1 MENWNSRAGAIRPAA
16 RINSPKGPYS
26 YWVAQ
31 ELITPLAQGSH
42 LAVAVEKP
50 GKTIHQPLR
59 GIISHPHRAPLD
71 GSHSGP
77 GPRRRKSGGPVRSSG
92 RPPVPARNRFS
103 RLARGG
109 ANIRVARIPK
119 NNAMKYS
126 RGEFHETRHPAWQ
139 RGRRAGFTLIEL
151 LVVIAIIA
159 ILASMLIPALS
170 KAKNKAHRT
179 TCINNLRQIAL
190 FFQFYTD
197 DNRDTFPAHRNQGLT
212 TDDANLSMTNWWGVT
227 VLGKQRQTNM
237 FCCPAIKGKRLDN
250 GIPWEWKFDP
260 HKVGYGMNAFFLG
273 IHPYP
278 SGSLTVGGV
287 LFDSR
292 PWFKRTSIIKPAQNL
307 REVEERLALGRPCHR
322 RQDVEL
328 PTADLRE
335 ERGEVA
341 GGGHLEAQA
350 EVALEQPEVVHREPG
365 RSPIAGGEAE
375 GRVVGLEPDAQHGPR
390 GEPGAVFLRQRG
402 RPRGAR
408 EQQEPGR
415 EGEAHRDEGAA
426 SVGASPRRPATQRSL
441 GIGAHDHLAG

>member
-1 MENWNSRAGAIRPAA
+1 
-16 RINSPKGPYS
+16 
-26 YWVAQ
+26 
-31 ELITPLAQGSH
+31 
-42 LAVAVEKP
+42 
-50 GKTIHQPLR
+50 
-59 GIISHPHRAPLD
+59 
-71 GSHSGP
+71 
-77 GPRRRKSGGPVRSSG
+77 
-92 RPPVPARNRFS
+92 
-103 RLARGG
+103 
-109 ANIRVARIPK
+109 
-119 NNAMKYS
+119 MKYS
-126 RGEFHETRHPAWQ
+126 RGEFRETRHPAWQ

-307 REVEERLALGRPCHR
+307 LIGEGMPKSDGTWSSSLWWPTSCMLRNASSSKAFEGIDQLRHFNSGIALFNDGHAEPKKDD
-322 RQDVEL
+322 QINPPID
-328 PTADLRE
+328 PGTGDA
-335 ERGEVA
+335 RGLVN
-341 GGGHLEAQA
+341 AQYWDP
-350 EVALEQPEVVHREPG
+350 L
-365 RSPIAGGEAE
+365 
-375 GRVVGLEPDAQHGPR
+375 
-390 GEPGAVFLRQRG
+390 
-402 RPRGAR
+402 
-408 EQQEPGR
+408 
-415 EGEAHRDEGAA
+415 
-426 SVGASPRRPATQRSL
+426 QRS
-441 GIGAHDHLAG
+441 IRR